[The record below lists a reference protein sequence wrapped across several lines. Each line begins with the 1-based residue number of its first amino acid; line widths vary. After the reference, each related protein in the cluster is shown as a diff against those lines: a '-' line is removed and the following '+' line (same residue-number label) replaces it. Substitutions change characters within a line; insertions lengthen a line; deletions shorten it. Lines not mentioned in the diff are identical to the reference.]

1 MKKHFSFIVLFA
13 ALFCGS
19 SAFATSVYYTFPKG
33 GFAAG
38 MTANSDTAEATFFL
52 PHIPNGSHVFNSSDS
67 VVWQSG
73 GDLSKPKKTYS
84 FSSKMK
90 KTYHT
95 PHVAKE
101 GKMSFQYGS
110 TNTEDFDSTLL
121 FHIGDSMMRYMTPAR
136 LWTDLEAES
145 NGYVEGYGSNYKT
158 ITNDTMGDYFNN
170 INIMYVDGISIPISA
185 GSTDAVKTKTEDDL
199 FPEGAHVIVNI
210 YKADSIGGKEKNKAN
225 RSEVLWTGTLTK
237 KDFTPFKEGVRYRGA
252 LNVTFDK
259 PLIIEG
265 PFVVELSDM
274 KHSGCQFY
282 VFSDKSN
289 GRNRWGY
296 YVNEDGVE
304 TYPGSYC
311 MAASV
316 HAMFPALTQA
326 VGDSL
331 TVIMKSTGASAE
343 KKNRPYRAIYSNVLY
358 DPNSNDWEIY
368 ASEGLSMDFGLGASG
383 DYTNWRFS
391 MDTNKTEDI
400 RYEEFSITF
409 RGQNLTYKIVQAP
422 MLKSFTLAESSIILE
437 EAKQTTLTPILV
449 PATSDQDV
457 FTWKSSDESIAMIN
471 KETGLI
477 TTIQAGT
484 AIITATSKAN
494 PELTATCEVT
504 VISSSALPQT
514 KQEADRKVI
523 KTIVNGQ
530 LVIVRDGKQFSILG
544 ATL

>member
-1 MKKHFSFIVLFA
+1 MKKHLSFIVLFA

-19 SAFATSVYYTFPKG
+19 SAFATSAYYTFPKG

-73 GDLSKPKKTYS
+73 QELSKSKKTYS

-95 PHVAKE
+95 PHIAKE

-110 TNTEDFDSTLL
+110 TNTTEFDTTLL
-121 FHIGDSMMRYMTPAR
+121 FHVGDSMMRYMTPAR
-136 LWTDLEAES
+136 LWSDLEAES

-158 ITNDTMGDYFNN
+158 TTNDVMGNYFNN
-170 INIMYVDGISIPISA
+170 IDIMYVDGLSIPISA
-185 GSTDAVKTKTEDDL
+185 GSTDAAKAKTEDDM
-199 FPEGAHVIVNI
+199 FPEGAHIIVNI

-225 RSEVLWTGTLTK
+225 RSEALWTGTLTK
-237 KDFTPFKEGVRYRGA
+237 KDFTPFNKDARYRGA
-252 LNVTFDK
+252 LNVTFNK

-274 KHSGCQFY
+274 KNSGCNFY

-296 YVNEDGVE
+296 YINKDGVE

-331 TVIMKSTGASAE
+331 TVIMRSTGASE
-343 KKNRPYRAIYSNVLY
+343 EGKNRPYRAIYSNVQY
-358 DPNSNDWEIY
+358 DPNSNDWEIF

-391 MDTNKTEDI
+391 MDANKTEEI

-409 RGQNLTYKIVQAP
+409 RGQNLTYTIKQAP
-422 MLKSFTLAESSIILE
+422 MLKSISFAESEVYVGIGEQVQLE
-437 EAKQTTLTPILV
+437 PVLV
-449 PATSDQDV
+449 PATSDQTD
-457 FTWKSSDESIAMIN
+457 FKWSTEKDAIAMVN
-471 KETGLI
+471 SEGLVTGMTKGV
-477 TTIQAGT
+477 TT
-484 AIITATSKAN
+484 ITATCKTDENIKAS
-494 PELTATCEVT
+494 CT
-504 VISSSALPQT
+504 VYVGMSVDLQ
-514 KQEADRKVI
+514 Q
-523 KTIVNGQ
+523 VNEMKAAKAVKSIENGH
-530 LVIVRDGKQFSILG
+530 LIIIRDGKRFSILG
-544 ATL
+544 AAL

>member
-1 MKKHFSFIVLFA
+1 MKKQLSFIVLFA

-19 SAFATSVYYTFPKG
+19 SAFATSAYYTFPKG

-73 GDLSKPKKTYS
+73 GDLSAPKKTYT

-95 PHVAKE
+95 PHIAKE
-101 GKMSFQYGS
+101 GKTSFQYGS
-110 TNTEDFDSTLL
+110 TNTAEFDTTLL
-121 FHIGDSMMRYMTPAR
+121 FHVGDSMMRYMTPAR
-136 LWTDLEAES
+136 LWSDLEANN

-158 ITNDTMGDYFNN
+158 TARDTMGDYFNN
-170 INIMYVDGISIPISA
+170 IDIMYVDGLSIPISA
-185 GSTDAVKTKTEDDL
+185 GTAKDVTTKTEDDL

-210 YKADSIGGKEKNKAN
+210 YKADSIGGTTKNKAN

-237 KDFTPFKEGVRYRGA
+237 ADFTPFKEDVRYRGA
-252 LNVTFDK
+252 LNVEFNK

-265 PFVVELSDM
+265 PFVVELSDV
-274 KHSGCQFY
+274 KYSGCQFY

-289 GRNRWGY
+289 GRNKWGY
-296 YVNEDGVE
+296 YVNENGVE

-311 MAASV
+311 LAISV

-343 KKNRPYRAIYSNVLY
+343 LKNRPYRAIYSNVQY
-358 DPNSNDWEIY
+358 DPNSDDWDIY
-368 ASEGLSMDFGLGASG
+368 ASEGVTIDFKQNASG
-383 DYTNWRFS
+383 NYTNWQFS

-409 RGQNLTYKIVQAP
+409 RGQNLTYTIKQAP
-422 MLKSFTLAESSIILE
+422 MLKSFSFAEQEVYVEIGEQVLLE
-437 EAKQTTLTPILV
+437 PVLV
-449 PATSDQDV
+449 PATSDQTN
-457 FTWKSSDESIAMIN
+457 FKWSSEKDAVAMVN
-471 KETGLI
+471 SDGLVTGMTKGV
-477 TTIQAGT
+477 TT
-484 AIITATSKAN
+484 ITATCKTDENIKASC
-494 PELTATCEVT
+494 TVYVATGVDLEQVKENKS
-504 VISSSALPQT
+504 VKA
-514 KQEADRKVI
+514 I
-523 KTIVNGQ
+523 KSIENGQ
-530 LVIVRDGKQFSILG
+530 LVIIRDGKRFSILG